1 MLKEFT
7 VDFSNFLLSLSD
19 AVDLASP
26 RIASHQM
33 RTAFIAWQIAKKAG
47 LQRERIERLFV
58 AALFHDIGALTFEE
72 KLRIHRFEEVDTD
85 THCILGETLFKLSPL
100 FASAARIVRH
110 HHTPWQNFD
119 TSLDSPDVLESQV
132 IYVADFIER
141 LISRD
146 GYILHQVDDLRDNI
160 ATRSGSDI
168 NRDVANLFVD
178 ISHHED
184 FWLDLTSPRLY
195 SLLLHFGPLRHS
207 TTTYDH
213 LFSIA
218 SLFRHI
224 IDFKS
229 RFTATHSTGVAE
241 CAALLSRFFGLTDT
255 EVAQMEIAGYFHD
268 LGKLAVPNTIL
279 EKPGKLTRGEF
290 AVIKQHTYFTYT
302 VLSTIGGLDQ
312 IAEWAAF
319 HHEKLNG
326 SGYPFHI
333 AAEKINTG
341 ARIMAV
347 ADIFTALAEDRPYRK
362 GMEKKQ
368 IEEILKSETDRN
380 SLDTAIV
387 NLLLVN
393 YEEIASKVKAK
404 QAASRGIFEGKF
416 LGIQKK
422 DDSLLSQGQ
431 DYL

>member
-7 VDFSNFLLSLSD
+7 VGFSNFLLSLSD

-33 RTAFIAWQIAKKAG
+33 RTAFIAWQIAKNAG
-47 LQRERIERLFV
+47 FEKERIERVFL

-72 KLRIHRFEEVDTD
+72 KLRIHKFEEVDTD
-85 THCILGETLFKLSPL
+85 THCILGEALFELSPL
-100 FASAARIVRH
+100 FASAAKIVRH
-110 HHTPWQNFD
+110 HHTPWQ
-119 TSLDSPDVLESQV
+119 SLRKLLDSPSIMESQV
-132 IYVADFIER
+132 IYTADLIER
-141 LISRD
+141 LVSRD
-146 GYILHQVDDLRDNI
+146 GYILHQVDGLREKI
-160 ATRSGSDI
+160 TTRSGSDI
-168 NRDVANLFVD
+168 NRDVADLFVGL
-178 ISHHED
+178 SYHED

-195 SLLLHFGPLRHS
+195 SLLLHSGPFRHS
-207 TTTYDH
+207 TITYDN

-241 CAALLSRFFGLTDT
+241 SAVLLSRTFGLTDI

-268 LGKLAVPNTIL
+268 LGKLAIPNSIL
-279 EKPGKLTRGEF
+279 EKPGKLTRDEF
-290 AVIKQHTYFTYT
+290 AVIRQHTYFTYT
-302 VLSTIGGLDQ
+302 VLNTIGGLDQ

-333 AAEKINTG
+333 PGKKMNIG

-347 ADIFTALAEDRPYRK
+347 ADIFTALSEDRPYRK
-362 GMEKKQ
+362 GMERNQ

-380 SLDTAIV
+380 SLDRGIV
-387 NLLLVN
+387 DLLMDN

-404 QAASRGIFEGKF
+404 QRASWEVFEVKFSGISRENAP
-416 LGIQKK
+416 
-422 DDSLLSQGQ
+422 LSDRQ
-431 DYL
+431 D